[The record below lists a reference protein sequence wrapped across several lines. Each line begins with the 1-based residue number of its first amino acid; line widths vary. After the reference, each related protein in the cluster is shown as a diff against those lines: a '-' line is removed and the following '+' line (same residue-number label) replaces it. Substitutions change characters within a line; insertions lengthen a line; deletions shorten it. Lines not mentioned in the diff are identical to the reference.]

1 MDRRMDSSALET
13 FLAVHRRGGVSS
25 AADALA
31 RTQSAISRRLALLE
45 DELGTPLFERVG
57 RRMVLSEAGAALLPH
72 AERVAAAI
80 DDAQAAIEGVKT
92 GAAGRLRVVAVG
104 TLADAALSRTLQRV
118 RAEHAGLDLR
128 LHTATSTEVSA
139 QVRAGAATIG
149 LRYFADRSAELDCRV
164 VRHEA
169 LVVAC
174 APTHPL
180 AGKRVRTLA
189 RLATERWL
197 AFPLHEQRS
206 ESHATT
212 VFAQFQARGIHELD
226 WVAIDS
232 LTAQKRLLEAGF
244 GIALLQASALDE
256 ELARRRLSTIRVDD
270 LRVRIPVTCV
280 LRKGGYLSGGAQALL
295 RALRVASATHSKSRE
310 PIAASHRAARR

>member
-1 MDRRMDSSALET
+1 MDSSALET

-57 RRMVLSEAGAALLPH
+57 RRMVLNEAGAALLPH

-80 DDAQAAIEGVKT
+80 DDARAAIDGVKT
-92 GAAGRLRVVAVG
+92 GAAGSLRVVAVG

-118 RAEHAGLDLR
+118 RAEHPGLDLR
-128 LHTATSTEVSA
+128 LHTATSAEVSA

-149 LRYFADRSAELDCRV
+149 LRYFADRSQELDCHV
-164 VRHEA
+164 VRHEP

-174 APTHPL
+174 APAHRL

-197 AFPLHEQRS
+197 AFPAHEQRS

-212 VFAQFQARGIHELD
+212 VFAQFHARGIHELD

-244 GIALLQASALDE
+244 GIALLQVSAIDE
-256 ELARRRLSTIRVDD
+256 ELAQGRLSTIRADD
-270 LRVRIPVTCV
+270 LHVRIPVTCV
-280 LRKGGYLSGGAQALL
+280 LRKGGYLSGGALALL
-295 RALRVASATHSKSRE
+295 RALRVMSPRPSRSRE
-310 PIAASHRAARR
+310 PIARPHRAARR